1 MNLDALIAQTYGQ
14 YQTEQA
20 AKQAE
25 KQSAEQAAKQEAVS
39 SFLALLEAEIG
50 TEMFDT
56 LGITMSVDTMN
67 GKWFA
72 TGQWM
77 DEQSGTAWRISSSKG
92 LLTHTG
98 RAAEGWTVN
107 ADGPLHDR
115 WFNHTASSGNTR
127 DAILIGLGTVREKAD
142 RIRAKNAKELAER
155 ERRRQEAEVETQK
168 ALEQRAERE
177 RISAA
182 IEGSIEEQ
190 RIEALSSAWLWP
202 AGKQVTIY
210 VLQYCTGAA
219 FGDEDGVNF
228 DYRTVYTMT
237 DELDDRGYITVFDPA
252 RRFTPETIR
261 LSIVH
266 HKPVFER
273 LVITGL
279 DEVPS
284 AILTG
289 NIEFVVR
296 GVKRDEYSGGLWY
309 YAEGERMHRIAA
321 ARALPAQWL
330 RDLVDRA

>member
-20 AKQAE
+20 AEQAE

-107 ADGPLHDR
+107 VASAFMVGSIS
-115 WFNHTASSGNTR
+115 ASSGNTR

-261 LSIVH
+261 LSIAH